1 MSEVIE
7 KKSGITFSCDKSVK
21 NQTTIVAHTDDKE
34 LPIILAFLVWKKDT
48 AWWIGVT
55 DITHG
60 KPIFDA
66 VCYRGRSFA
75 ERIARFAIRGCF
87 SCLGKRHRMT
97 ANKQKKAEV
106 QHD

>member
-1 MSEVIE
+1 MSDEVE
-7 KKSGITFSCDKSVK
+7 KKSGITFSYDKGIE
-21 NQTTIVAHTDDKE
+21 NQTTIVAHADDKE
-34 LPIILAFLVWKKDT
+34 LPIILAILVRKNDT

-60 KPIFDA
+60 IPIFDA

-75 ERIARFAIRGCF
+75 ERVARQAIRGCY
-87 SCLGKRHRMT
+87 SRLVKRRRMT

-106 QHD
+106 Q